1 MILSFCTFGTPT
13 AVLSLELDE
22 SKSSLIEQLNET
34 TRFAVTL
41 TAPFAPAL
49 KVGMYTTYNG
59 SDYYLIAE
67 PSVTKVHSESYI
79 IEADLESVAGL
90 TKATILSNPIDKR
103 TSFDYT
109 ATARE
114 HLQLIADSLNQKL
127 TNSGLKWA
135 VGGVNCR
142 NDVRHI
148 KYDHVTTWTALQRI
162 RETYKTDIAINGT
175 TISLGIPGDKASAL
189 ELSYGKDKGLLSG
202 LERVKHSDTPTPSRL
217 YVTGTKRNLVK
228 GTLTLQPSQIL
239 KIDGTGRVQRITT
252 PGTGRVYTTDKDG
265 RYVEIFT
272 TDTTRL
278 RTEATY
284 TNEEIYPSH
293 VSKVTTVEKV
303 RDHFEVNSDLDLDY
317 NKQTISGEQKQIVF
331 QSGNLAGREFD
342 AIYKTSTKRFA
353 ITPKEEDET
362 TLPNDI
368 LCPKVGDRYI
378 ITGIELPQQ
387 YIDEAQEKLTD
398 AAVTQLEEMQN
409 TRYSYKAEVDPV
421 YLYNN
426 RTAIADKLTVGKY
439 VHLTDTQIAQG
450 DPYIRI
456 TSKRTYLD
464 RIYQPEIELS
474 NEVEEYSFFERLKDS
489 FSEIARIDRKEELAR
504 INKQIDVTMPDRIKD
519 KIKGD
524 TELQELLKGRDGKD
538 GRDGTDGAPG
548 KDGHTPKLELGS
560 DGYLYIDRVK
570 QSTLLKG
577 RDGKDGRD
585 GTDGTPGAP
594 GKDGENPNPSDVAD
608 LIANSK
614 TYRDRITDGLPDENR
629 VKELARE
636 LDNER
641 KVGGRNLFREKYFE
655 GGITCTFRIPFEAVT
670 PRAEYNTYTL
680 SFDYKISA
688 DDKASSPRVSIRYKK
703 ASTFVWDSKV
713 IRDGAWHHKVIT
725 FTLEKM
731 DESEYP
737 LTGWLTD
744 YGSSNGRTIDMV
756 AVRNI
761 KLERGNVATDWT
773 PAPEDMLS
781 ELSKYTTLKQY
792 KTDRAED
799 SRKLDNKLDKPTSG
813 KYVLDT
819 DIPKRFEELMKVGGR
834 NLIVTKRWEA
844 GYLYG
849 DSTNGNPGEPEYKV
863 IPNHSKFRYD
873 PTYISTEGNK
883 TITRKLY
890 DNGGDNNGVVQIHA
904 YDKDKKFLWWDFDA
918 WRGEIGRTRTYTLP
932 ADTSYIRLGV
942 TNENVRAKVEFGN
955 VATDWTPAPEDLFGA
970 LDNAKLELNQT
981 INDGLSKK
989 ADTSALDS
997 AKRELNQTI
1006 TDGLKKAV
1014 STLDFDGFVGY
1025 VGEKFENVGI
1035 DVQSLRAKD
1044 KELEAKQMQD
1054 DEREWLKGVMRKLIP
1069 SDIDPDAFANGKFVA
1084 MSSDL
1089 SLRSSNGSPTAL
1101 LGGSTNK
1108 KQALLL
1114 AGIKE
1119 YGTDNQTEQTAI
1131 YEDGSAK
1138 FGEVSIA
1145 NDRIEL
1151 KSKKGEPL
1159 ALTADDAVFVED
1171 VVARGKINE
1180 DSLSIS
1186 TKAIT
1191 NSSSG
1196 VKLGDFSVANDG
1208 TKVTISIGKLTS
1220 EVYAVGKSMLLML
1233 DVDILGSWSG
1243 KTELVDTGG
1252 GAFGKPNF
1260 SIDKTPLVAQNLTW
1274 ERYLN
1279 KGSHTLLAIIYSNVN
1294 TDKGRIEGLNVH
1306 QSYDASKMQ
1315 TLISQSGVR
1324 AYGGSARYFDV
1335 DARMYVPL
1343 AGGNV
1348 IPNYYTARVKGG
1360 MRLDSLTLEQ
1370 PLDAPGCVL
1379 AGGEVDSSGSVVK
1392 SFGKYK
1398 KRRGGDS
1405 PYTTFDYDT
1414 KLYTIYHS
1422 IGNTNYI
1429 PVVTSRSSA
1438 WADVPRVM
1446 SIDSNSF
1453 TIKFINQENT
1463 DSNWRQMFIY
1473 VCYKAD

>member
-1 MILSFCTFGTPT
+1 MNKDGYTDGDTVRSNVVRIYKGIDTI
-13 AVLSLELDE
+13 DY
-22 SKSSLIEQLNET
+22 
-34 TRFAVTL
+34 FASIS
-41 TAPFAPAL
+41 A
-49 KVGMYTTYNG
+49 
-59 SDYYLIAE
+59 S
-67 PSVTKVHSESYI
+67 
-79 IEADLESVAGL
+79 
-90 TKATILSNPIDKR
+90 LSNSRAELARKLDKP
-103 TSFDYT
+103 TS
-109 ATARE
+109 
-114 HLQLIADSLNQKL
+114 
-127 TNSGLKWA
+127 
-135 VGGVNCR
+135 
-142 NDVRHI
+142 
-148 KYDHVTTWTALQRI
+148 
-162 RETYKTDIAINGT
+162 
-175 TISLGIPGDKASAL
+175 
-189 ELSYGKDKGLLSG
+189 
-202 LERVKHSDTPTPSRL
+202 
-217 YVTGTKRNLVK
+217 
-228 GTLTLQPSQIL
+228 
-239 KIDGTGRVQRITT
+239 
-252 PGTGRVYTTDKDG
+252 
-265 RYVEIFT
+265 
-272 TDTTRL
+272 
-278 RTEATY
+278 
-284 TNEEIYPSH
+284 
-293 VSKVTTVEKV
+293 
-303 RDHFEVNSDLDLDY
+303 
-317 NKQTISGEQKQIVF
+317 
-331 QSGNLAGREFD
+331 
-342 AIYKTSTKRFA
+342 
-353 ITPKEEDET
+353 
-362 TLPNDI
+362 
-368 LCPKVGDRYI
+368 
-378 ITGIELPQQ
+378 
-387 YIDEAQEKLTD
+387 
-398 AAVTQLEEMQN
+398 
-409 TRYSYKAEVDPV
+409 
-421 YLYNN
+421 
-426 RTAIADKLTVGKY
+426 GKY
-439 VHLTDTQIAQG
+439 VLDTDLPSQ
-450 DPYIRI
+450 
-456 TSKRTYLD
+456 
-464 RIYQPEIELS
+464 
-474 NEVEEYSFFERLKDS
+474 F
-489 FSEIARIDRKEELAR
+489 EELVKVGGRNLILGTTSEQKSLSWTDWYNYTDFKSIRGLTAGTYTLSFQLHSYEVQDR
-504 INKQIDVTMPDRIKD
+504 EEGKLGVHMYVRLISKDNREVRSLVNPFVDYSVLEGKYVCTFTIDDTDFDSLYFRFRDKFWKGRKTISYSSIKLERGNVATDWTPAPEDLLAELDKYIPLKQYNTNREEDKRELDATMPDRIKE

-538 GRDGTDGAPG
+538 GAPGRDGTDGADGAPGKDGTDG

-560 DGYLYIDRVK
+560 DGYLYIDKVK

-577 RDGKDGRD
+577 ARGEQGPR
-585 GTDGTPGAP
+585 GATGAKGAKGDKGDQGAKGDKGDA

-614 TYRDRITDGLPDENR
+614 TYRDKITYGLPDEAR

-636 LDNER
+636 LDEER
-641 KVGGRNLFREKYFE
+641 KVGGRNLIKDSK
-655 GGITCTFRIPFEAVT
+655 
-670 PRAEYNTYTL
+670 NTL
-680 SFDYKISA
+680 SNSDYYVGRYYIA
-688 DDKASSPRVSIRYKK
+688 DPSQMVTGEEYTIQ
-703 ASTFVWDSKV
+703 VW
-713 IRDGAWHHKVIT
+713 G
-725 FTLEKM
+725 
-731 DESEYP
+731 
-737 LTGWLTD
+737 
-744 YGSSNGRTIDMV
+744 TIDGGDYSETLWVYNSGGNTKV
-756 AVRNI
+756 ASIQQITNGVWKQTFKWRDDANKSNSYLNLYRAANHPDNNKSFNTTITKI

-773 PAPEDMLS
+773 PAPEDL
-781 ELSKYTTLKQY
+781 L
-792 KTDRAED
+792 
-799 SRKLDNKLDKPTSG
+799 
-813 KYVLDT
+813 
-819 DIPKRFEELMKVGGR
+819 
-834 NLIVTKRWEA
+834 
-844 GYLYG
+844 
-849 DSTNGNPGEPEYKV
+849 
-863 IPNHSKFRYD
+863 
-873 PTYISTEGNK
+873 
-883 TITRKLY
+883 
-890 DNGGDNNGVVQIHA
+890 
-904 YDKDKKFLWWDFDA
+904 
-918 WRGEIGRTRTYTLP
+918 
-932 ADTSYIRLGV
+932 
-942 TNENVRAKVEFGN
+942 
-955 VATDWTPAPEDLFGA
+955 GA
-970 LDNAKLELNQT
+970 LDSVKRELNQT
-981 INDGLSKK
+981 ITDGLSKK

-1035 DVQSLRAKD
+1035 DVQSLRDKD
-1044 KELEAKQMQD
+1044 KSLEAKQMQD

-1069 SDIDPDAFANGKFVA
+1069 SDIDPDAFANGKFVS

-1360 MRLDSLTLEQ
+1360 MRVDSLTLEQ